1 MHGRVSKN
9 PVQADPPQELA
20 ENKLPSLALSRS
32 QFIREVEQTLKLS
45 ELIVEDALALEEQ
58 AVRSGSVRLQSEV
71 CSLSAG
77 LSCARWWVMVSESSK
92 ILLPFLFCAPM

>member
-45 ELIVEDALALEEQ
+45 ELIVEDALALEQRKSKKAE
-58 AVRSGSVRLQSEV
+58 LQSALE
-71 CSLSAG
+71 
-77 LSCARWWVMVSESSK
+77 
-92 ILLPFLFCAPM
+92 LLK